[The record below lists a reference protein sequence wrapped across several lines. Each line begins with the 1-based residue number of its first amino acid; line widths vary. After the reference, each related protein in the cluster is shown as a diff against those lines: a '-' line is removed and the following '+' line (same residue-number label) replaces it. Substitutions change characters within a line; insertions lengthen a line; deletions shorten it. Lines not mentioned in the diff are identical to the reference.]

1 MASHNLEDIAKRLEP
16 IINAKGTVTEF
27 GEEYR
32 FRPMNSYYAGYPVLG
47 AVKYLSENSPGS
59 LEKLAETLDKYELL
73 FAESKEKAGKGRLK
87 GRFVQDV
94 FVPDGNPSKLRNQGL
109 GLEFLPLLIAYPFLL
124 PSAYF
129 SDKAEEIERSS
140 GGLTKAYAERA
151 CSRAF
156 TYLAMPALFISGA
169 IVIGLEWLFT
179 KQPSK
184 SEKAYFEL
192 CAYERCIRDIMD
204 ITPPAEEWDRKKQ
217 KERHIRLIEKQEDKE
232 REERNRYLAR

>member
-1 MASHNLEDIAKRLEP
+1 MANHNLEEIAKRLEP
-16 IINAKGTVTEF
+16 IINAKGIVTDY
-27 GEEYR
+27 GEKYL
-32 FRPMNSYYAGYPVLG
+32 FKPLGNYYAGYPVLG

-87 GRFVQDV
+87 GRFEQDV

-109 GLEFLPLLIAYPFLL
+109 GLEFLPLLIAYPFLV

-192 CAYERCIRDIMD
+192 CAYERNIRDIVD
-204 ITPPAEEWDRKKQ
+204 GSLPSKEWDRKKQ
-217 KERHIRLIEKQEDKE
+217 RDMHIRLIEEQEDKD